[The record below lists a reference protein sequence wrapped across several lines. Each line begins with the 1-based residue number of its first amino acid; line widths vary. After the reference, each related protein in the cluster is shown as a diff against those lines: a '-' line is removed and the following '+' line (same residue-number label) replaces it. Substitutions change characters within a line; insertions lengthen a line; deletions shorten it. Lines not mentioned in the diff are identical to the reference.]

1 MTPLLRSAA
10 AIVAVT
16 TSLAGCGAAPE
27 STARPETLV
36 RAQQVAFE
44 PVVATISMT
53 GTIAARTESPLSFK
67 SAGRITELSATL
79 GQKVERDQLLARIGD
94 ASQRA
99 DVASAEAGVDAARA
113 QLQQAQLSYDRQ
125 ESLLEQGFVT
135 RASFESAETALATAK
150 AGLASAE
157 ALLASARESLADVEL
172 RAPAAG
178 VLTSVEVELGEVV
191 QAGSPIIT
199 IAEDGPRDA
208 VFAVP
213 EIMLVA
219 GSRETPVQIE
229 LFSDRS
235 VIATGQL
242 REMSPTLDAQTG
254 TITVKV
260 GLDATPDAMG
270 LGAPVIGSVQGHSHE
285 RVVLPWTAL
294 WSQDG
299 APAVWVIDPQSRA
312 VSIQPISVA
321 GYRSEDILVASGL
334 GPGQLVV
341 TEGGKLLAPG
351 KIVTVLGE
359 AQ

>member
-1 MTPLLRSAA
+1 MRPLLPATA
-10 AIVAVT
+10 LLAVT
-16 TSLAGCGAAPE
+16 LTLAGCGSPPE
-27 STARPETLV
+27 QTSRPQTLV
-36 RAQQVAFE
+36 RAQRVALE
-44 PVVATISMT
+44 PVVATIAMT
-53 GTIAARTESPLSFK
+53 GSIAARTESPLSFK

-113 QLQQAQLSYDRQ
+113 QLQQAQLSHDRQ
-125 ESLLEQGFVT
+125 KSLLEQGFVT
-135 RASFESAETALATAK
+135 RANFESAETALATAK

-178 VLTSVEVELGEVV
+178 VLTRVEVELGEVV
-191 QAGSPIIT
+191 QAGAPIIN

-208 VFAVP
+208 VFDVP

-219 GSRETPVQIE
+219 GSRETPVQVA
-229 LFSDRS
+229 LVSDRS
-235 VIATGQL
+235 VVASGQL
-242 REMSPTLDAQTG
+242 REMSPTLDAESG

-260 GLDATPDAMG
+260 GLEKAPDGMG
-270 LGAPVIGSVQGHSHE
+270 LGAPVVGSVHGHSHE

-321 GYRSEDILVASGL
+321 GYRSDDILVAGGL
-334 GPGQLVV
+334 EPGQLVV
-341 TEGGKLLAPG
+341 TQGGKLLAPG
-351 KIVTVLGE
+351 KIVTVLGDTP
-359 AQ
+359 